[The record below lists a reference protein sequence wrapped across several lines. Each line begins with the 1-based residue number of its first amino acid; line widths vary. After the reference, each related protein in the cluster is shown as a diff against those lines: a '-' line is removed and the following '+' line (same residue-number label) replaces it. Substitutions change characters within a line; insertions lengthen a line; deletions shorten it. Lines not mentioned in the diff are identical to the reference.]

1 MARKHNINLLINSL
15 LYLHVQFLRFWI
27 SVADDLRKFKFGSLQ
42 PCVIVI
48 QKQFMD
54 PRKKK
59 KNTFLKSNTAQLS
72 IQISVIAIYSLQK
85 NKAIK

>member
-59 KNTFLKSNTAQLS
+59 KILSSRTTQHNYPSKS
-72 IQISVIAIYSLQK
+72 V
-85 NKAIK
+85 